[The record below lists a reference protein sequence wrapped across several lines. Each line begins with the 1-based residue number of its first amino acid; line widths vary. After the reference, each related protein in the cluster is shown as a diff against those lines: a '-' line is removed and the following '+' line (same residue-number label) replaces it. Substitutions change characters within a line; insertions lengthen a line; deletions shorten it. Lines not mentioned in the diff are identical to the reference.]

1 MARDCGAYIGIIYRG
16 QHSQPALSILGKD
29 FNGFIDPSSSS
40 VSDSV
45 LFDASQ
51 YTFFGKGTVDDVELG
66 GLEDGNNVPVIG
78 GRFNGEDELNN
89 EYHLFDKDEGSGLGS
104 LSDIDDLATT
114 FAKINKVVK
123 DQGILEL
130 LVIVDLALSQGKTH
144 QLQIG
149 HEIQM
154 FLIGSSITYL
164 IRNVT
169 RKTRDGH
176 HSPIS
181 LHFTFPNQNPCTEHH
196 HTLSIL
202 SSNRCN
208 TVPANPFLSR
218 SQVSLPS
225 LHQDHKNNLLIIII
239 PTIC

>member
-16 QHSQPALSILGKD
+16 QHSQ
-29 FNGFIDPSSSS
+29 
-40 VSDSV
+40 SDN
-45 LFDASQ
+45 
-51 YTFFGKGTVDDVELG
+51 
-66 GLEDGNNVPVIG
+66 GNNVPVIG

-114 FAKINKVVK
+114 FAKINKVVS
-123 DQGILEL
+123 GPRHPG
-130 LVIVDLALSQGKTH
+130 VIGDRGSGSFSRENAH

-181 LHFTFPNQNPCTEHH
+181 LHFIFPNQNPCTEHH

-208 TVPANPFLSR
+208 TVPANPFLS
-218 SQVSLPS
+218 QVRFHFLPS
-225 LHQDHKNNLLIIII
+225 TRITRTTSL
-239 PTIC
+239 